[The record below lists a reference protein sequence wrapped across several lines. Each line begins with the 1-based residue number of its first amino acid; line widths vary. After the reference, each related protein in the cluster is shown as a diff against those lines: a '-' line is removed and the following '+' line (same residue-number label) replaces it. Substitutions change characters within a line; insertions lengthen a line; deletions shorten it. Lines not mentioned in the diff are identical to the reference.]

1 MCGKSDEP
9 RIEPTVMVNLA
20 NELRILFEE
29 TMSSHRNNFV
39 SLSREKICRRKM
51 LMTVIQD
58 EICFFRTQNLGSKL
72 SMTTFSLHRNCYKIA
87 CVEFVVF

>member
-58 EICFFRTQNLGSKL
+58 EIYFFSNSQFRIETFDDNIFIASKL
-72 SMTTFSLHRNCYKIA
+72 LQNCLR
-87 CVEFVVF
+87 